1 MEKTE
6 IIKIIDQIED
16 YRFKRMRRDNIQW
29 HLDKDLAGGY
39 MALAR
44 DRKRLL
50 IEAQADLNA
59 IEADAK
65 STIDNM
71 RVLYSSNPNDKALRL
86 IMLYIDLLDMDPMKM
101 EKHRQKINSLR
112 PKVLGTMDEMEQIRQ
127 QNSLF
132 D

>member
-6 IIKIIDQIED
+6 IIKIIDQVND

-44 DRKRLL
+44 DRERLL
-50 IEAQADLNA
+50 KEAQTDLEA

-86 IMLYIDLLDMDPMKM
+86 IMLYIDMLDMEPMKL
-101 EKHRQKINSLR
+101 EKHRQKINTLR
-112 PKVLGTMDEMEQIRQ
+112 PKVLGLVDEIDEIRNQ
-127 QNSLF
+127 MSLF
-132 D
+132 

>member
-44 DRKRLL
+44 DRERLL
-50 IEAQADLNA
+50 KEAQADLEA

-71 RVLYSSNPNDKALRL
+71 RVLYSSNPNDKTLRL
-86 IMLYIDLLDMDPMKM
+86 IMLYIDMLDMEPMSL
-101 EKHRQKINSLR
+101 EKHRQKINTLR
-112 PKVLGTMDEMEQIRQ
+112 PKVLGLVDEIDEIRNQ
-127 QNSLF
+127 MSLF
-132 D
+132 

>member
-50 IEAQADLNA
+50 IEAQTDLNA

-86 IMLYIDLLDMDPMKM
+86 IMLYIDMLDMEPMKL
-101 EKHRQKINSLR
+101 EKHRQKINTLR
-112 PKVLGTMDEMEQIRQ
+112 PKVLGLVDEIDEIRNQ
-127 QNSLF
+127 MSLF
-132 D
+132 